1 MVAVGLEWCT
11 CNTLRGQQVREE
23 RTIQGKRWVLIKE
36 KPEERKSVAYACKIE
51 VRKLLADLGVVQ
63 SCE

>member
-36 KPEERKSVAYACKIE
+36 KPEERKSVAYACEIE
-51 VRKLLADLGVVQ
+51 VRKLLD
-63 SCE
+63 